1 VNVTTPILITI
12 ALVLDAVLGE
22 PRRWHPLVGFG
33 RMALVLERWLH
44 PGERASAWSGQLRG
58 AIALLLAVVPAVA
71 LCWWLVHEP
80 YGYVLDVLI
89 LYFVIAQRG
98 LEEHAE
104 QVLAALRTPDLEEA
118 RRRVGMMVSRE
129 TRDMDETRVAGATM
143 ESVLENGNDAVFGA
157 IFWFAVLGAPGAL
170 AFRLV
175 NTLDAMWGYR
185 TERYLNFGRVAAR
198 LDDVLNFIPARLT
211 AFAYALCGDTMVAL
225 RSWRTQART
234 WESPNAGPVMAAG
247 AGALRVQ
254 LGGGA
259 FYHGAWKER
268 PPLGAGKAPDVGGIE
283 RALKLLRHTTLLWI
297 AVIWSIGAALWVRGH
312 A

>member
-1 VNVTTPILITI
+1 
-12 ALVLDAVLGE
+12 
-22 PRRWHPLVGFG
+22 
-33 RMALVLERWLH
+33 MALERWLH
-44 PGERASAWSGQLRG
+44 PGESANAWRAQLCG
-58 AIALLLAVVPAVA
+58 ALALLLAVTPAVI
-71 LCWWLVHEP
+71 LCWFLVRVP
-80 YGYVLDVLI
+80 YGYVVEVLI

-98 LEEHAE
+98 LREHAE
-104 QVLAALRTPDLEEA
+104 RVLAALRAPDLQEA

-129 TRDMDETRVAGATM
+129 TRDMDEARVAGATM

-170 AFRLV
+170 AYRLV

-185 TERYLNFGRVAAR
+185 TPRYLNFGRAAAR
-198 LDDVLNFIPARLT
+198 LDDVLNFLPARLT
-211 AFAYALCGDTMVAL
+211 AFAYALCGNTVTAF
-225 RSWRTQART
+225 RSWRTQARA

-247 AGALRVQ
+247 AGALGVQ

-268 PPLGAGKAPDVGGIE
+268 PPLGVGPAPDAGGIE
-283 RALKLLRHTTLLWI
+283 RALKLLRHTTLVWI
-297 AVIWSIGAALWVRGH
+297 AAVWSIGVVLWVSGH